1 MNELTETKT
10 NIHDKVIELKKD
22 IERSFI
28 LSINML

>member
-22 IERSFI
+22 IFI
-28 LSINML
+28 KGII